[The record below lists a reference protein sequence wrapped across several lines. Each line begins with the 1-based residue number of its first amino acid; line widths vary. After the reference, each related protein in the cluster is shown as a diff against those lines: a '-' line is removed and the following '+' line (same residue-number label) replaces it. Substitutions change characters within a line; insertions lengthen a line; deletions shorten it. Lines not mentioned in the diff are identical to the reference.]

1 MRAQLKTFL
10 VSAAI
15 LLAGVAGFLILKAT
29 KPVPPEKE
37 ATRVRPI
44 VRVMDVKA
52 GDFRA
57 TIEESGTVE
66 PKITLELTAEVSGR
80 IVYVSN
86 SLRIGYFVKKGEL
99 IIEIDPR
106 EYRLSVAQAE
116 AELAQ
121 LRAELAKVDQE
132 KANIRRHL
140 EVERYKLKLSRS
152 ELERKKKLL
161 TSGSLSQSE
170 LDKQEIDTKQIEV
183 SLVNQQNA
191 LALLKSQKD
200 LIKAKIQS
208 TQAKLEIAKLNL
220 EKTKIFAP
228 FNGRVRDESV
238 EEGKYLQIGQKMA
251 TLYDTSA
258 MEIVVNYSPTNP
270 AKWMSDETGKS
281 FPLPTDL
288 RNINEWM
295 RKHGRPAKVTFK
307 WARGKKTWTGKVT
320 RMEGALDATTR
331 TVPIVV
337 EVKDPFKGVKVGSS
351 PPLLP
356 GMFVDVVIQGALLKN
371 VVQIPRSALHNGGS
385 VYLVSDGKLAIKK
398 VKVEMLTR
406 DEAIVSEGLKTG
418 DKVILSPVAVPIPGT
433 ELRIAEES

>member
-1 MRAQLKTFL
+1 MK
-10 VSAAI
+10 
-15 LLAGVAGFLILKAT
+15 
-29 KPVPPEKE
+29 
-37 ATRVRPI
+37 
-44 VRVMDVKA
+44 
-52 GDFRA
+52 
-57 TIEESGTVE
+57 
-66 PKITLELTAEVSGR
+66 
-80 IVYVSN
+80 
-86 SLRIGYFVKKGEL
+86 
-99 IIEIDPR
+99 
-106 EYRLSVAQAE
+106 
-116 AELAQ
+116 
-121 LRAELAKVDQE
+121 
-132 KANIRRHL
+132 
-140 EVERYKLKLSRS
+140 
-152 ELERKKKLL
+152 
-161 TSGSLSQSE
+161 
-170 LDKQEIDTKQIEV
+170 
-183 SLVNQQNA
+183 
-191 LALLKSQKD
+191 
-200 LIKAKIQS
+200 
-208 TQAKLEIAKLNL
+208 
-220 EKTKIFAP
+220 
-228 FNGRVRDESV
+228 
-238 EEGKYLQIGQKMA
+238 
-251 TLYDTSA
+251 
-258 MEIVVNYSPTNP
+258 
-270 AKWMSDETGKS
+270 TGKS